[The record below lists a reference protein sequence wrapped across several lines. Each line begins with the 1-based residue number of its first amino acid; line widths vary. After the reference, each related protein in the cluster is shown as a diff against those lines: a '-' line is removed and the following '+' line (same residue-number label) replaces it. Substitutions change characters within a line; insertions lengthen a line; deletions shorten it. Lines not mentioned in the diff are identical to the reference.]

1 MIGKMIGALV
11 GGKMAQNARGIGGPT
26 GAAIGAAVP
35 MVLSRLSIPAMLVM
49 GVGGYAVKK
58 YMDKKDDS
66 SSKSSGKSRSGKRA
80 KSSTKAD
87 SSRTSASNNNSKKA
101 STNNKADSVAA

>member
-58 YMDKKDDS
+58 YMDRKDDGTTKS
-66 SSKSSGKSRSGKRA
+66 AKKSSSGKSNAS
-80 KSSTKAD
+80 KANG
-87 SSRTSASNNNSKKA
+87 SKTSASNNNSKKTPT
-101 STNNKADSVAA
+101 SSKADSAAA